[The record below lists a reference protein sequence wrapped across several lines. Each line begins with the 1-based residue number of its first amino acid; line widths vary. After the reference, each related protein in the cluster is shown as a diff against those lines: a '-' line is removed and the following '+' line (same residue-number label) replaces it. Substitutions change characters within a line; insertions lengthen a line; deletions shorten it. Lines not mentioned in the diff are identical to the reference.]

1 MPHSS
6 NSFALHAVSCL
17 PNGLVHLKRDR
28 HSYSVTYVHISKQAL
43 VVYTERLV
51 HIYVENTRVALHS
64 RSLVANKY
72 STHPEHLA
80 SKHQQY
86 GTRSPDYYIKRA
98 LDIHPDFHLLVVPV
112 FGQRDRYL
120 EQLYRTCEGL
130 FRLQRSYG
138 ETFFKACEIA
148 LRNDMLSYKFLE
160 RILENGMVEQPQEG
174 GITSNCHNMKISG
187 EHPITLKKMN
197 YKT

>member
-1 MPHSS
+1 MKYYTT
-6 NSFALHAVSCL
+6 LKVGT
-17 PNGLVHLKRDR
+17 NGHVHLKRDR
-28 HSYSVTYVHISKQAL
+28 HSYFFPYVYIGKQTL

-51 HIYVENTRVALHS
+51 HIYVENTQVTLHS
-64 RSLVANKY
+64 RSLVPNKY

-86 GTRSPDYYIKRA
+86 GNRSPDYYIKRA
-98 LDIHPDFHLLVVPV
+98 LDIHPDFHLLVVRG

-138 ETFFKACEIA
+138 
-148 LRNDMLSYKFLE
+148 
-160 RILENGMVEQPQEG
+160 
-174 GITSNCHNMKISG
+174 
-187 EHPITLKKMN
+187 
-197 YKT
+197 